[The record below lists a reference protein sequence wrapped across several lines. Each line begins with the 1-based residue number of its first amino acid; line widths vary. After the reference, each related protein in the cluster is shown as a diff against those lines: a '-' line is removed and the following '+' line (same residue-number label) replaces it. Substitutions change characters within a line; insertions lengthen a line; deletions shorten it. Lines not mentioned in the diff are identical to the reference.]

1 MIKFGSLF
9 DGAGTVPFAAA
20 ICGAETVWA
29 SEIEPFPIAV
39 TKKRFPNMKHL
50 GDITKI
56 NGAEIESVD
65 VISFGSPCQDLSMAG
80 KRAGLEGE
88 RSGLFMEAVRI
99 IKEMR
104 EKTNGRFPTVA
115 IWENVPG
122 AFSSNRGEDFRVVL
136 EEMCRIKDSSAA
148 IPRPASG
155 GVEAL
160 GQTQEAFWQTGI
172 PSLGES
178 LMLNTGEY
186 PNAVE
191 ESFLWQILAARV
203 PKKYY
208 LSERACR
215 GVLRRSVKSG
225 VVLPPLL
232 LCALL
237 KQGNVTVKMATEMG
251 IRFPPS
257 LAITTTE

>member
-1 MIKFGSLF
+1 MEQKTQIKFGSLF
-9 DGAGTVPFAAA
+9 DGAGTVPFAAQL
-20 ICGAETVWA
+20 CGAEAVWA

-56 NGAEIESVD
+56 NGADIEPVD
-65 VISFGSPCQDLSMAG
+65 VITFGSPCQDLSMAG

-155 GVEAL
+155 GVAAFGL
-160 GQTQEAFWQTGI
+160 TQEAFWQTGI

-178 LMLNTGEY
+178 STLNFGAY
-186 PNAVE
+186 PKDVE
-191 ESFLWQILAARV
+191 ESFLSQILQVRV

-208 LSERACR
+208 LSPTACK
-215 GVLRRSVKSG
+215 GVLRRAEKRG
-225 VVLPPLL
+225 KELPTILKE
-232 LCALL
+232 ALER
-237 KQGNVTVKMATEMG
+237 QARGG
-251 IRFPPS
+251 GGCF
-257 LAITTTE
+257 